1 MTTSLQNQ
9 LTQHIPRKT
18 SSPLSSP
25 SSSVGRGMPIATT
38 SPARNGPSGSPATSS
53 TLPLTDD
60 ESELTE
66 EEEPGITP
74 AEDNDPDD
82 EAEEDNAPDDPA
94 DNRYVC
100 HQWS

>member
-1 MTTSLQNQ
+1 MAALPQNH

-25 SSSVGRGMPIATT
+25 NSSVGRGMPIATT
-38 SPARNGPSGSPATSS
+38 PSAHNGLSGSPATSS

-66 EEEPGITP
+66 EEEAGITR

-82 EAEEDNAPDDPA
+82 EAEEDNDTDDLT
-94 DNRYVC
+94 DNRYV
-100 HQWS
+100 